1 MFITTTYRLPRFKSE
16 IKVMTKIPKLKFG
29 KHDPDDEFGKQPR
42 VNIAVFPMVKAVSL
56 PCDLN
61 ISDHLKPK
69 PPTPDVA
76 LIKTSNS
83 FYFSNKRK
91 R

>member
-1 MFITTTYRLPRFKSE
+1 
-16 IKVMTKIPKLKFG
+16 MTKIPNLKWG
-29 KHDPDDEFGKQPR
+29 KNDPEDEFGKQPR

-61 ISDHLKPK
+61 ISDRLKSKSTIPNL
-69 PPTPDVA
+69 V
-76 LIKTSNS
+76 TSNS
-83 FYFSNKRK
+83 FYCSNKGK

>member
-16 IKVMTKIPKLKFG
+16 IELMTKIPKLKFG
-29 KHDPDDEFGKQPR
+29 KHDPEDECGKQPR
-42 VNIAVFPMVKAVSL
+42 VNITVFPMVKSVSL

-61 ISDHLKPK
+61 ISDRLKSKSTIPN
-69 PPTPDVA
+69 VV
-76 LIKTSNS
+76 TSNS
-83 FYFSNKRK
+83 FYCSNKRN

>member
-16 IKVMTKIPKLKFG
+16 IKVMTKIPKLKIG
-29 KHDPDDEFGKQPR
+29 KHDPEDEFGKPPR

-61 ISDHLKPK
+61 ISDRLKSKSTIPNL
-69 PPTPDVA
+69 V
-76 LIKTSNS
+76 TSNS
-83 FYFSNKRK
+83 FYCSNKGK